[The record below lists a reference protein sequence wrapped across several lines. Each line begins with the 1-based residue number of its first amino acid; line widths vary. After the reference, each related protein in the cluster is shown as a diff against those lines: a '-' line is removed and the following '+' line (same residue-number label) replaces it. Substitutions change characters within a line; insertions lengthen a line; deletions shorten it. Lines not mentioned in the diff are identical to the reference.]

1 MSPSPGRVVGI
12 AVGALAILGIGVY
25 GPAMLLGPLPDVEV
39 RVDTAQ
45 AAAPATSSVALP
57 AEDASAVAFV
67 DDDGTSSLVAASA
80 DDRAAPIGGAAKLV
94 TALVVLDTL
103 PLTAD
108 DDGPAIRIGPE
119 DYTDYLRYSSEG
131 SRTVQVS
138 PGDSW
143 TERDVVRAVVLGS
156 SNNHADTLARW
167 AFGSLDAYV
176 TTANGWLEEL
186 GFTSTSVV
194 DATGLS
200 GDNVGTATELTRLAA
215 MVLSEPALGAMFEG
229 DAGAPTPI
237 DDRRIPDA
245 VAHLGDAGIRAISRS
260 FTDQAAITF
269 VWTADLGSG
278 DERRTMVGAMTG
290 VDDYET
296 LDPAVLAAVEGMQ
309 AASEPIEV
317 IVAGASYGEVASAWG
332 DRAKLIATAGRTDAA
347 FGATAEDASVDVE
360 PFTTSP
366 AGRQVGTVTVAIG
379 GREVSSTLEL
389 DAAITDPG
397 PIWRLTHPG
406 ELIGAFLNGDA

>member
-25 GPAMLLGPLPDVEV
+25 GPAMLLGPLPDVQV
-39 RVDTAQ
+39 RVDTEQ
-45 AAAPATSSVALP
+45 ATAPATTSVALP

-67 DDDGTSSLVAASA
+67 DDDGSASLVAASA
-80 DDRAAPIGGAAKLV
+80 DDEPSPIGGAAKLV

-103 PLTAD
+103 PIATD
-108 DDGPAIRIGPE
+108 DDGPGIRIGPE
-119 DYTDYLRYSSEG
+119 DYSDYLRYSGEG
-131 SRTVQVS
+131 SRALQVS
-138 PGDSW
+138 PGETWS
-143 TERDVVRAVVLGS
+143 ERDVVRAVVLAS

-167 AFGSLDAYV
+167 AFGSVDAYV
-176 TTANGWLEEL
+176 AAADEWLAEHD
-186 GFTSTSVV
+186 FASTSVV

-200 GDNVGTATELTRLAA
+200 GGDVGTATELTRLAA
-215 MVLSEPALGAMFEG
+215 MVLAEPALGTMFDG
-229 DAGAPTPI
+229 TSGAPTPT

-245 VAHLGDAGIRAISRS
+245 IAHLDGDGIRAISRS
-260 FTDQAAITF
+260 FTDEAAITF
-269 VWTADLGSG
+269 VWTAELRSG

-290 VDDYET
+290 VDDYDT
-296 LDPAVLAAVEGMQ
+296 LDPAVLAAVEAMQ
-309 AASEPIEV
+309 AASEPLEV

-347 FGATAEDASVDVE
+347 FGATAEDASIDVA
-360 PFTTSP
+360 PFATSP

-379 GREVSSTLEL
+379 GREVSSALEL
-389 DAAITDPG
+389 DASIADPG

-406 ELIGAFLNGDA
+406 ELIGAFLEGD